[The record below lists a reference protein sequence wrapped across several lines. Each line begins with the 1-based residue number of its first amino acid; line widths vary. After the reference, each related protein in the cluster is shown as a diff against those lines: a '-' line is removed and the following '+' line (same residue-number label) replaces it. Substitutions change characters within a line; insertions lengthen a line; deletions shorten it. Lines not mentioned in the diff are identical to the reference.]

1 MTGSIARDIEK
12 KAAGTYP
19 MQDVFIRKAKV
30 LRKPKFDR
38 KCLRVID
45 AQWNYFSIWILISHS
60 RFNALSGTI
69 AGVPCR
75 QQ

>member
-1 MTGSIARDIEK
+1 MRVFIFLFVERSFAYASFRMTGTIARDIEK

-38 KCLRVID
+38 KC
-45 AQWNYFSIWILISHS
+45 N
-60 RFNALSGTI
+60 
-69 AGVPCR
+69 C
-75 QQ
+75 

>member
-1 MTGSIARDIEK
+1 MRVFIYLFVGRSFAYSSFRMTGTIARDIEK

-38 KCLRVID
+38 K
-45 AQWNYFSIWILISHS
+45 
-60 RFNALSGTI
+60 
-69 AGVPCR
+69 
-75 QQ
+75 